1 MPENV
6 AFLIY
11 FFKSFPTVY
20 ESSRSDKNCPMQISR
35 KSSGLSDQVET
46 SQNAASDGKQKFQT
60 FWTLDFKNGPK
71 WTLGTPLDESPKKMN
86 NLIDITKSCSHP
98 KPLPDILQWLNITKS
113 MLTGDNHQRQI
124 KQLCSQGISE
134 TTYHKL
140 IPHLQDQDGAMKTCK
155 ILNGQLASPKTL
167 DEYKSWNSKE

>member
-1 MPENV
+1 
-6 AFLIY
+6 
-11 FFKSFPTVY
+11 
-20 ESSRSDKNCPMQISR
+20 
-35 KSSGLSDQVET
+35 
-46 SQNAASDGKQKFQT
+46 
-60 FWTLDFKNGPK
+60 
-71 WTLGTPLDESPKKMN
+71 MN

-155 ILNGQLASPKTL
+155 ILNGQLASPKTPDEDEESDIEEEDLEGEDL
-167 DEYKSWNSKE
+167 DLEEPIPETTATTPGCYQVHATTRDKC